1 MLKGRNILL
10 AVTGSI
16 AAYKAASLAS
26 MLVKQHADV
35 HVIMTKNAEQ
45 FISPVTFETLTGNK
59 VIDDTFDRNSGYH
72 VAHIAMAQEADV
84 VMIAP
89 ASANVIA
96 KLAHGIAD
104 DMLTST
110 MLACEA
116 PIYLAPA
123 MNTHM
128 FDNPVTQ
135 DNLKKLREYGY
146 HIIEPS
152 SGYLACGDTGRG
164 KLPEPEELLE
174 YILQEAAC

>member
-35 HVIMTKNAEQ
+35 HVIMTKNA
-45 FISPVTFETLTGNK
+45 FY
-59 VIDDTFDRNSGYH
+59 RNSGYH

-96 KLAHGIAD
+96 NEVYKLAVK
-104 DMLTST
+104 
-110 MLACEA
+110 
-116 PIYLAPA
+116 Y
-123 MNTHM
+123 
-128 FDNPVTQ
+128 
-135 DNLKKLREYGY
+135 KKEHER
-146 HIIEPS
+146 
-152 SGYLACGDTGRG
+152 
-164 KLPEPEELLE
+164 
-174 YILQEAAC
+174 